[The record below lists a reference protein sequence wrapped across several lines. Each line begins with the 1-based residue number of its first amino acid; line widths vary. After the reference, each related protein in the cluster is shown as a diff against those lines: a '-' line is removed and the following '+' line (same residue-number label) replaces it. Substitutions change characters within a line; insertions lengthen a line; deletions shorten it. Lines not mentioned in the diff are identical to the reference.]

1 VKGVGIGAMTGFGRE
16 WIRFRPRRREK
27 VARFGLGR
35 RSAGLRGG
43 VTVSAFFGKA
53 GRGRWVFAKITGDA
67 PEYKSEGHPAAF
79 RRHDVGLFRCDA
91 ADFRFFGLSLK
102 RFDGSG
108 YEISEMHVCCSI

>member
-1 VKGVGIGAMTGFGRE
+1 MTGFGRE

-53 GRGRWVFAKITGDA
+53 GRGRWLFLKLSGDA
-67 PEYKSEGHPAAF
+67 AEYLSEGLRAAF
-79 RRHDVGLFRCDA
+79 LRHVVGLFRCDA